1 MNYFMTSLLLSE
13 SNNGLRDD
21 RYTDWR
27 TNLGTCAT
35 VVQQL
40 ATTSTGGIGADG
52 DKYMITILKDLMLPG
67 TICSRVTSACTGDH
81 NSNKCRRIYEGRM
94 INTQCV
100 ARICRALTFGRLTDC
115 TEVFLTQKQYRVLM
129 VSSSRT
135 MTSRRISISTCLMN
149 SMKHVPHSMHRCRLC
164 SI

>member
-52 DKYMITILKDLMLPG
+52 DKYMDNYPEGFNLHG
-67 TICSRVTSACTGDH
+67 TICSRVTSGMH
-81 NSNKCRRIYEGRM
+81 RRSYSNKCRRIYEGRM

-100 ARICRALTFGRLTDC
+100 ARICRALTFGRLTDWYGSIPY
-115 TEVFLTQKQYRVLM
+115 TEAIQGLM

-135 MTSRRISISTCLMN
+135 MTSRRYLY
-149 SMKHVPHSMHRCRLC
+149 
-164 SI
+164 